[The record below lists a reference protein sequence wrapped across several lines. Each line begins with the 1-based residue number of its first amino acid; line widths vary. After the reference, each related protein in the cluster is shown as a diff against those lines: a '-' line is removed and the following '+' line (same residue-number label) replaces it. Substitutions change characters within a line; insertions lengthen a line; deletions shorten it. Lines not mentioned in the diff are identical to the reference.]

1 MARAKSEPAAPKEPP
16 RFFTLIPTDT
26 KIDFVRLAPM
36 MTAISLGLCAI
47 SLLLLWTRGLNYGT
61 DFAGGALVQVRFD
74 TATTAGDV
82 RGALDQAKLQ
92 GAVVQDIGAEHREF
106 EIRMA
111 DIKEGQAETASN
123 SVRSALQGKFGE
135 GSYEVLRVDTVGPK
149 VGRDLWRDATLA
161 VIAAT
166 ILMAVYIA
174 IRFDFRFGLGAAIA
188 LAHDVIVT
196 IGALVLTQM
205 DFDLT
210 TVAALLTV
218 VGFSVNDTVVISD
231 RIREN
236 LRLRRK
242 DDLGT
247 IINASV
253 NETLSRTVITSGTAI
268 MVVIALFLLG
278 GDVIHSFAFALLVG
292 FVAGVYSSVYVAAP
306 IVLWMERWWK
316 RRPAPARAK

>member
-1 MARAKSEPAAPKEPP
+1 MARTTSETAVPKDVP
-16 RFFTLIPTDT
+16 RFVTLIPTDT
-26 KIDFVRLAPM
+26 NIDFVRLAPL
-36 MTAISLGLCAI
+36 MTGISMALCVM
-47 SLLLLWTRGLNYGT
+47 SLVLLWVRGLNYGT
-61 DFAGGALVQVRFD
+61 DFAGGAMVQVQFVSP
-74 TATTAGDV
+74 TTAGDV
-82 RGALDQAKLQ
+82 RSALDQGRVE
-92 GAVVQDIGAEHREF
+92 GAVVQDVGADHEEF
-106 EIRMA
+106 EIRVA
-111 DIKEGQAETASN
+111 QVVEGRAEAASN
-123 SVRSALQGKFGE
+123 SVRNALQNKFGE
-135 GSYEVLRVDTVGPK
+135 GSYEILRVDTVGPK
-149 VGRDLWRDATLA
+149 VGRDLWRDASLA
-161 VIAAT
+161 VVAAT
-166 ILMAVYIA
+166 VLMAIYIA
-174 IRFDFRFGLGAAIA
+174 IRFDLRFGLGAAVA

-236 LRLRRK
+236 LRKRRR

-292 FVAGVYSSVYVAAP
+292 FIAGVYSSVYVAAP
-306 IVLWMERWWK
+306 IVLWLERWWK
-316 RRPAPARAK
+316 RPAAAGRK

>member
-1 MARAKSEPAAPKEPP
+1 RA
-16 RFFTLIPTDT
+16 
-26 KIDFVRLAPM
+26 
-36 MTAISLGLCAI
+36 
-47 SLLLLWTRGLNYGT
+47 
-61 DFAGGALVQVRFD
+61 
-74 TATTAGDV
+74 
-82 RGALDQAKLQ
+82 ALDQSKVQ

-106 EIRMA
+106 EVRLA
-111 DIKEGQAETASN
+111 DIAEGQAESASN
-123 SVRSALQGKFGE
+123 GVRNALQGKFGE

-218 VGFSVNDTVVISD
+218 VGFSVNDTFVISD

-236 LRLRRK
+236 LRL
-242 DDLGT
+242 
-247 IINASV
+247 
-253 NETLSRTVITSGTAI
+253 
-268 MVVIALFLLG
+268 
-278 GDVIHSFAFALLVG
+278 
-292 FVAGVYSSVYVAAP
+292 
-306 IVLWMERWWK
+306 
-316 RRPAPARAK
+316 